1 MIPHTQ
7 IAKASDFLL
16 MLETASAQ
24 LSQRCSSWLEWPSIS
39 YRQSELPRLR
49 SHFPCKNLISLFLSS
64 ARVLGLVGVMSFYQ
78 ELCESFM
85 SLEPLMH
92 RMSNHTPPL
101 LTPRPISPYFADGT
115 VIYFLSFIMNERYK
129 HLGML
134 ELVTFVGCSN
144 GDFFVTWPFITC
156 IFWPQQKP
164 LPSQQAYGSFCHCLG
179 STHLWI
185 WFTRTI
191 LMYSEFKG
199 TS

>member
-49 SHFPCKNLISLFLSS
+49 SHFPCKNLISFFLSS

-92 RMSNHTPPL
+92 RSEQSHSTLTYSMAYFPLFCRRDRDLLPQLHHEWTIQTLGNAWTRYIRRLLQRWYFRNLAIYYVHILASTKTTPFTTGLWFFLPL
-101 LTPRPISPYFADGT
+101 LG
-115 VIYFLSFIMNERYK
+115 IYASVDMIYTDNFDVFR
-129 HLGML
+129 
-134 ELVTFVGCSN
+134 V
-144 GDFFVTWPFITC
+144 
-156 IFWPQQKP
+156 
-164 LPSQQAYGSFCHCLG
+164 
-179 STHLWI
+179 
-185 WFTRTI
+185 
-191 LMYSEFKG
+191 
-199 TS
+199 